1 MDMSEIMRQAQQMRQ
16 KMSQVQNE
24 LAGRTVSA
32 SAGGGMVSVTV
43 NGRNELLSIRIDRE
57 VIKPEEQGMLE
68 DLVVSAVNEG
78 LRKSQEMA
86 RKEMGKLTGG
96 INIPGLF

>member
-32 SAGGGMVSVTV
+32 SVGGGMVSVTV